1 MVSEGCTLHGMHV
14 SEGIHDVNVL
24 SVHVVVYM
32 LMKGVHGVHSS
43 EAYR

>member
-1 MVSEGCTLHGMHV
+1 MVSEGCTLHGMH
-14 SEGIHDVNVL
+14 IHDVNVL

-43 EAYR
+43 EAYG